1 VLIVYFV
8 IMVVR
13 SFGSGAAPEV
23 TVPNL
28 TGMTREEAEHALNR
42 VNLGL
47 KLRES
52 ASTDAVPAAAVIS
65 QLPPAGSRV
74 RENRQ
79 IEVICSLGRPA
90 LKVPALVGTSFAEA
104 QKRISAGGFVLG
116 RVEKLHLKRFRA
128 GTVIAQTPEPNQVFT
143 SAVKVDLTIAS
154 SDPAFTVAV
163 PSIVGTQLYVA
174 EKLLHNSNLRLA
186 RVTYEASPS
195 GTVGEVV
202 SQSPEAGAAVQP
214 GTGVEV
220 VVRIS
225 EELAQANACTFRFR
239 FRLPPGLPE
248 GKLKVEQADELGKTV
263 VYEDSISP
271 EETIEQVLR
280 VQGNAVIRVY
290 LDGILLREDR
300 F

>member
-1 VLIVYFV
+1 
-8 IMVVR
+8 
-13 SFGSGAAPEV
+13 
-23 TVPNL
+23 
-28 TGMTREEAEHALNR
+28 

-52 ASTDAVPAAAVIS
+52 AYSDAVPAGAVIS